1 MYNGMEKRKNK
12 RIKQQFMVKFKED
25 SVGKEGSSDG
35 GWEMV
40 TTRNLSG
47 GGVLLNYNSALK
59 PGSVLEMQINFS
71 LLKDAINCKGE
82 VLRSDKDENTP
93 VVRMATMFT
102 KIDERMVELID
113 RAAEEFHFTKPHRIE
128 H

>member
-1 MYNGMEKRKNK
+1 MYSGMEKRKNK
-12 RIKQQFMVKFKED
+12 RIKQQFMVKFKKKLSRKED
-25 SVGKEGSSDG
+25 AED

-71 LLKDAINCKGE
+71 LSENAINCEGE
-82 VLRSDKDENTP
+82 VLRTDEVQNSP
-93 VVRMATMFT
+93 VMQMAAMFT
-102 KIDERMVELID
+102 QIDKRMVELID
-113 RAAEEFHFTKPHRIE
+113 RAAEEFHFNKPHRIE